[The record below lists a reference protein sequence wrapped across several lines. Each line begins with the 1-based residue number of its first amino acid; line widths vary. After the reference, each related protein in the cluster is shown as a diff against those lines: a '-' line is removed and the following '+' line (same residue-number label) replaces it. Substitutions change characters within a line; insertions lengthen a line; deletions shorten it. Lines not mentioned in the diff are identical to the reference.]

1 MNDHR
6 NLSRITI
13 RRKGFL
19 KRHEETMV
27 CEIRELTEQGLQIV
41 TGMSLSVGETPAL
54 EVQLVDDTVIHCVL
68 LVTHAQGRRIGARI
82 VQISPEHH
90 RSLIRFLEL
99 MRTEDR
105 TGPGSHQE

>member
-1 MNDHR
+1 MDDHR
-6 NLSRITI
+6 NLSRIGI

-19 KRHEETMV
+19 KRQEETTV
-27 CEIRELTEQGLQIV
+27 CEIRTLTEQGLQIV
-41 TGMSLSVGETPAL
+41 TGMSLSVGETSAL
-54 EVQLVDDTVIHCVL
+54 EVQLVDDIVIHCVL

-90 RSLIRFLEL
+90 RALIHFLEL

-105 TGPGSHQE
+105 TGPGSNEE